1 MPCRFRVIAAMIALL
16 IAAPAVAGTI
26 SHVNGRRYD
35 GAVVSVQN
43 DTVEFSWQMSAD
55 QSGPANTDDTNIG
68 LSARGVQTIPVSF
81 AMGDLSSINGV
92 SPSVFQTM
100 YSANLFYRVVQVLDY
115 GRVQALASTDFVRQI
130 VGIVVLGLVLCVLMP
145 ALMMLV
151 AKLLPGPPMGFF
163 GGVGYS
169 VLLFCVGI
177 ALSTGVSLLTSGV
190 PFMVGTVQQ
199 YILSGLLVCL
209 VALSIHVAT
218 SHTFWQGL
226 GFIAVWAA
234 AMGGGARIALAIVSS
249 GIV

>member
-1 MPCRFRVIAAMIALL
+1 MPRRFRAMAAMIAMLV
-16 IAAPAVAGTI
+16 AAPAVAGTI
-26 SHVNGRRYD
+26 SHVEGRRYD

-43 DTVEFSWQMSAD
+43 DTVEFVWQMPAD
-55 QSGPANTDDTNIG
+55 ESGSANTDDTDIG
-68 LSARGVQTIPVSF
+68 PRARGTQTIPVSF
-81 AMGDLSSINGV
+81 AMRELSSINGV
-92 SPSVFQTM
+92 SPAVFQTM
-100 YSANLFYRVVQVLDY
+100 YSANLFYRVAQVLDY
-115 GRVQALASTDFVRQI
+115 GRVQALASSNLVRQI

-151 AKLLPGPPMGFF
+151 ARLLPGPPMGFF

-199 YILSGLLVCL
+199 YVLSGLLVCV
-209 VALSIHVAT
+209 VALSIHAAT

-234 AMGGGARIALAIVSS
+234 AMAGGARIALAIVSS